1 MSAMLPFVVRTI
13 APGRGSRSLSCPDCR
28 RPLSLIQPDESEP
41 TRLLGTCDTCSKW
54 AFLVELEPDWQKLL
68 LIEIPDG
75 EAIRRAHPEIEA
87 DPPRRVGR

>member
-1 MSAMLPFVVRTI
+1 M
-13 APGRGSRSLSCPDCR
+13 SCPDCR